1 MKQILTKFLILGLC
15 IGLGSAWAQEKKH
28 GGHAALNMLTPE
40 EKQQGY
46 ELLFDGKTMD
56 KFDVQPGQEKIF
68 SVVDGTI
75 KTDSTGAGSTLLTK
89 EDFAN
94 FIIKAEF
101 RANPDVN
108 SGIML
113 RNPRPKPAPADGKK
127 KGGGG
132 GQGYEL
138 QIRDKDPGHYSGGS
152 YLTGSIVNV
161 QKAPAD
167 AKIKPGEWNTV
178 ECTMD
183 GDHMVVI
190 YNGQKVVDAHDS
202 KLTTGAIGLQ
212 LAHPEDAR
220 GADIEFRNLK
230 LKRLP

>member
-1 MKQILTKFLILGLC
+1 MKRILVTSLILGLC
-15 IGLGSAWAQEKKH
+15 VGWSQEKK
-28 GGHAALNMLTPE
+28 GKKESGQVASNTLTAE
-40 EKQQGY
+40 EQQQGF
-46 ELLFDGKTMD
+46 ELLFDGKSLD
-56 KFDVQPGQEKIF
+56 KFDVRPGQEKIF
-68 SVVDGTI
+68 VVVDGAI
-75 KTDSTGAGSTLLTK
+75 KTDSSGAGSTLLTK
-89 EDFAN
+89 EDYAN
-94 FIIKAEF
+94 FILKAEF

-113 RNPRPKPAPADGKK
+113 RNPRPRPIAADSKK
-127 KGGGG
+127 KGGG

-161 QKAPAD
+161 QKAPDD

-183 GDHMVVI
+183 GDHMAVI
-190 YNGQKVVDAHDS
+190 YNGRKVVDAHDS
-202 KLTTGAIGLQ
+202 KLTNGAIGLQ

>member
-1 MKQILTKFLILGLC
+1 MKRILTTFLALGLC
-15 IGLGSAWAQEKKH
+15 IGFAQEKHRRK
-28 GGHAALNMLTPE
+28 ARERTPPNTLTAE
-40 EKQQGY
+40 EQQQGF
-46 ELLFDGKTMD
+46 ELLFDGKSLD
-56 KFDVQPGQEKIF
+56 KFDVRPGQEKIF
-68 SVVDGTI
+68 LAADGAI
-75 KTDSTGAGSTLLTK
+75 KTDSSGAGSTLLTK
-89 EDFAN
+89 ADYAN
-94 FIIKAEF
+94 FVLKAEF

-113 RNPRPKPAPADGKK
+113 RNPRPRPAAADGKK

-138 QIRDKDPGHYSGGS
+138 QIRDRDPGHYSGGNF
-152 YLTGSIVNV
+152 LTGSIVNV
-161 QKAPAD
+161 AKAPPD
-167 AKIKPGEWNTV
+167 ARIKPGEWNTV

-183 GDHMVVI
+183 RDHIVVL
-190 YNGQKVVDAHDS
+190 YNGRKVVDAHDS

-230 LKRLP
+230 VKRLP